1 MSFEI
6 QPVTGTRKRSFHSE
20 PRAHTGAPKG
30 PADFLCLLCFP
41 PRRFSSQGRRPQN
54 GSASTVKLHYFSVCC
69 GNRSNEMGSRWTRK
83 TKTHQARRTLSITK
97 AFVDEPSF
105 V

>member
-69 GNRSNEMGSRWTRK
+69 GNRSNEMGFGGCLARGNPKSFT
-83 TKTHQARRTLSITK
+83 TKGTK
-97 AFVDEPSF
+97 VHKGKR
-105 V
+105 